1 MHGTHTH
8 THTGDIF
15 EPVGS
20 VVGSLKNCK
29 VGDGVVEIG
38 DESSSNSNGG
48 RIVLEAKRQKRYSLK
63 QALEEI
69 RLARSNRGAQVCTI
83 DHVSVYGVA

>member
-1 MHGTHTH
+1 MVHTH

-69 RLARSNRGAQVCTI
+69 RLARSNRDAQV
-83 DHVSVYGVA
+83 

>member
-38 DESSSNSNGG
+38 DESSSSNNSNGG

-69 RLARSNRGAQVCTI
+69 RLARSNRDAQV
-83 DHVSVYGVA
+83 

>member
-1 MHGTHTH
+1 M
-8 THTGDIF
+8 
-15 EPVGS
+15 
-20 VVGSLKNCK
+20 GSLKNCK

-83 DHVSVYGVA
+83 DHVSTVYGVA

>member
-1 MHGTHTH
+1 M
-8 THTGDIF
+8 
-15 EPVGS
+15 
-20 VVGSLKNCK
+20 GSLKNCK

-38 DESSSNSNGG
+38 DESSSSNNSNGG

>member
-1 MHGTHTH
+1 MFDVLPIVVNLYAWY

-38 DESSSNSNGG
+38 DESSSNNSNGG

-69 RLARSNRGAQVCTI
+69 RLARSNRDAQV
-83 DHVSVYGVA
+83 